1 MIKSEEQY
9 IEQGCKKGDRK
20 SQASLYSKI
29 SPRMLSI
36 AIRYLGDKAQAKDL
50 LHDTFLKIF
59 DKIDKFKYTGKNS
72 LYAWCCR
79 IMQNESLQYLRK
91 KKLLLDFDD
100 IKEEQIDTDNSE
112 DDDSF
117 KKVPRDVL
125 FSFISELPNGY
136 RTIFNMYVFEKY
148 SHKQIAKELGVKEKS
163 SASQLV
169 RAKSKLIDKI
179 NDYLKKEER

>member
-20 SQASLYSKI
+20 SQALLYSKV
-29 SPRMLSI
+29 SAQMLSI
-36 AIRYLGDKAQAKDL
+36 AIRYLGDKSLAEDL

-91 KKLLLDFDD
+91 RKRVLDF
-100 IKEEQIDTDNSE
+100 EEINEEHIEIENNDV
-112 DDDSF
+112 DDSF
-117 KKVPRDVL
+117 KRVPRNVL
-125 FSFISELPNGY
+125 FSFISELPEGY
-136 RTIFNMYVFEKY
+136 RTIFNMYVFEQY
-148 SHKQIAKELGVKEKS
+148 SHKEIAKELGVKEKS

-169 RAKSKLIDKI
+169 RAKSKLVEKI
-179 NDYLKKEER
+179 NDYLKQEER

>member
-1 MIKSEEQY
+1 
-9 IEQGCKKGDRK
+9 
-20 SQASLYSKI
+20 
-29 SPRMLSI
+29 
-36 AIRYLGDKAQAKDL
+36 
-50 LHDTFLKIF
+50 
-59 DKIDKFKYTGKNS
+59 
-72 LYAWCCR
+72 
-79 IMQNESLQYLRK
+79 MQNESLQYLRK

-112 DDDSF
+112 DEDSF

-125 FSFISELPNGY
+125 FSFISELPDGY

-148 SHKQIAKELGVKEKS
+148 SHKQIAQELGVKEKT

-169 RAKSKLIDKI
+169 RAKSKLIEKI